1 MFSERE
7 MYPRRVKMAWSREV
21 CEPSGNEPTA
31 SSTLDAVAT
40 HEKNDEGEG
49 GGEEEGKMKTE
60 LLTCHQPRDTDS
72 LLCACT

>member
-40 HEKNDEGEG
+40 HEKNDEGGGGGG
-49 GGEEEGKMKTE
+49 GGENEDRTAD
-60 LLTCHQPRDTDS
+60 LPPTT
-72 LLCACT
+72 